1 MRLFTGIEL
10 PEQISRNLERLLTRL
25 RPAAHL
31 RWSPVYNLHITT
43 KFIGEWPEPRL
54 GEISIALQSIAG
66 RPPVAIGAGGL
77 DWFPNPR
84 NPRVFFALVHGGD
97 ALADLARDVESAL
110 EPLGITK
117 ENRPY
122 SPHLTLAR
130 INQAVPLDQLRQAVA
145 ALESADFGEF
155 SADRFFLY
163 RSKLGATGS
172 VYTKL
177 AEFPFS
183 K

>member
-10 PEQISRNLERLLTRL
+10 SEQVSRNLERLLTHL
-25 RPAAHL
+25 RPVAHL

-54 GEISIALQSIAG
+54 GEITAALQSIAG
-66 RPPVAIGAGGL
+66 RPPVTIGIGGL
-77 DWFPNPR
+77 DWFPNSR
-84 NPRVFFALVHGGD
+84 NPRVFFAPVHGGP
-97 ALADLARDVESAL
+97 ALADLACDVESAL
-110 EPLGITK
+110 EPLGIAK
-117 ENRPY
+117 DNRPY

-130 INQAVPLDQLRQAVA
+130 INQPVPLDQLRQAIA
-145 ALESADFGEF
+145 AFESVDFGEF
-155 SADRFFLY
+155 PADRIFLY

>member
-1 MRLFTGIEL
+1 MRLFTGVEL
-10 PEQISRNLERLLTRL
+10 SEEVSRNLERLLTHL
-25 RPAAHL
+25 RPAAHF

-43 KFIGEWPEPRL
+43 KFIGEWTESRL
-54 GEISIALQSIAG
+54 GEITAALESIAG
-66 RPPVAIGAGGL
+66 RRTVAIGISGL

-97 ALADLARDVESAL
+97 ALTDLARDVESAL
-110 EPLGITK
+110 EPLGIAR

-130 INQAVPLDQLRQAVA
+130 INRAVPLDQLRQGVA
-145 ALESADFGEF
+145 ALESVDFGEF
-155 SADRFFLY
+155 PADRFFLY

>member
-1 MRLFTGIEL
+1 M
-10 PEQISRNLERLLTRL
+10 
-25 RPAAHL
+25 AAMPWRIWL
-31 RWSPVYNLHITT
+31 AMLKARWS
-43 KFIGEWPEPRL
+43 
-54 GEISIALQSIAG
+54 S
-66 RPPVAIGAGGL
+66 
-77 DWFPNPR
+77 
-84 NPRVFFALVHGGD
+84 
-97 ALADLARDVESAL
+97 
-110 EPLGITK
+110 LGIAK

-130 INQAVPLDQLRQAVA
+130 INPRISRAVPLDQLRQSIA
-145 ALESADFGEF
+145 ALESEDFGEF